1 MPIRDRTIIDNLLNI
16 DTINAEI
23 SELTERVDNVEN
35 GVHFVG
41 EFNTYEEMVN
51 TLTNPQDSS
60 WVFITQDETH
70 SNVRTQYIYNNG
82 WKYAG
87 GQTSVNDATN
97 LTKGVIKL
105 GGDLSGTANNPQLT
119 SIIDGGSYNFGNNTV
134 TFDTKGRLIN
144 VNIGTSATEWI
155 FKSLGGTRSEKTSVF
170 TVPTYN
176 TDNAFLMFYYNGLLI
191 AETDC
196 YLRKNSTTITT
207 KFDVNIDDDIMIC
220 NMRLIGKISS
230 ADIISDTTSDTTI
243 TYSSNY
249 LNNNFARLDND
260 IVPKTTE
267 VYDIGSSTN
276 KYNSIYLLTAPI
288 ITSDVK
294 FKNEINDLGINAL
307 EFINNLDVKQYKLNG
322 GNRVHTGLI
331 SNQLKETLDYFDV
344 DYAMYIKDKDS
355 GNEAIRYEELIPI
368 LIKAIQNNTVW
379 YKKLFYKIKKIIK
392 KWGDKNN

>member
-23 SELTERVDNVEN
+23 SDLTERVDNIEG

-41 EFNTYEEMVN
+41 EFDTYAIMLN
-51 TLTNPQDSS
+51 TLATPQTQD

-105 GGDLSGTANNPQLT
+105 SGDLSGTASSPQLT
-119 SIIDGGSYNFGNNTV
+119 SITDGGSYNFGNNIA

-144 VNIGTSATEWI
+144 VNIGTSATEWTY
-155 FKSLGGTRSEKTSVF
+155 KSLSGTRTEKTSIF
-170 TVPTYN
+170 TVPIYN

-191 AETDC
+191 PETDC
-196 YLRKNSTTITT
+196 YLRTNSTTITT
-207 KFDVNIDDDIMIC
+207 KFDVNVDDDIIIY
-220 NMRLIGKISS
+220 NIRLTGKLSS
-230 ADIISDTTSDTTI
+230 ADIISDITSDTTI

-249 LNNNFARLDND
+249 LNNNFARLDSD
-260 IVPKTTE
+260 IIPKTTE
-267 VYDIGSSTN
+267 IYDIGSSTN
-276 KYNSIYLLTAPI
+276 KYDTIYLLTAPI
-288 ITSDVK
+288 VTSDIK
-294 FKNEINDLGINAL
+294 FKNEIKSLDVNAL
-307 EFINNLDVKQYKLNG
+307 EFINNLEVKQYKLNG

-331 SNQLKETLDYFDV
+331 SSQLKETLDNFNV
-344 DYAMYIKDKDS
+344 DYAMYIKDIDS
-355 GNEAIRYEELIPI
+355 GNEAIRYEELIPV
-368 LIKAIQNNTVW
+368 LIQAIQNNTSW

-392 KWGDKNN
+392 KWGDKND